1 MQVQLSRFAER
12 PGLFH
17 QKDLQ
22 LIMDILTPANN
33 TALGN
38 GWFPLEI
45 FGAEKFRWVS
55 NAAEVYA
62 AAFRNVKHYLQ
73 IYLEPGPSLDFKP
86 FELLVTENDETV
98 ARATIKGR
106 QMISIELPATQPMLR
121 KFVLRT
127 EGSDKPAPG
136 EIRVLNYRVFKL
148 IFVQAIVDILP
159 PEMNARPGEGWYPL
173 ETFNGETF
181 RWASNDAKIEIA
193 DPAELKTCL
202 LYTSFPYERMDLV
215 IMDAEAYASALPAAK
230 EARAAFGPTF
240 RAHMQQPLAVLKPLR
255 TRLAL
260 LWIYN
265 AQDTSDS
272 EWIVQGFPFFRAP
285 PGTYFHEDF
294 TELAGLLRGTPILH
308 YDMYDDIM
316 KYELSIGATPLYL
329 PTSQHPNSRGNAFFG
344 DHIAQGLL
352 AAGLG
357 NH

>member
-106 QMISIELPATQPMLR
+106 HMISIELPATQPMLR

-193 DPAELKTCL
+193 DPAELKTL
-202 LYTSFPYERMDLV
+202 QLEIEPGPGVESKPFTLRVFEDSGV
-215 IMDAEAYASALPAAK
+215 QIAETEIVTRQSVSIPVDGTGR
-230 EARAAFGPTF
+230 EGP
-240 RAHMQQPLAVLKPLR
+240 
-255 TRLAL
+255 
-260 LWIYN
+260 
-265 AQDTSDS
+265 
-272 EWIVQGFPFFRAP
+272 
-285 PGTYFHEDF
+285 
-294 TELAGLLRGTPILH
+294 
-308 YDMYDDIM
+308 
-316 KYELSIGATPLYL
+316 LSISLHADGGDRRIGSDQRIMNFRVYQHSPDLNDDGS
-329 PTSQHPNSRGNAFFG
+329 PKTSANQPE
-344 DHIAQGLL
+344 QT
-352 AAGLG
+352 
-357 NH
+357 